1 MNREW
6 FYSVCGLIF
15 KSDSPLPGLKPLAQ
29 PAAPEVEVSLTGLP
43 SWLARLLESPQS
55 LWYVSDHGEAAGE
68 PNLKIWR
75 TADEGYFR
83 LSYKDGVEFVSDCR
97 GARVWARWPAE
108 ADLDYV
114 STYLLGPVL
123 GFILMLREVLCLH
136 GSAVAVGAQALA
148 ILGPPGAGKSTTAA
162 AFARQGFPVLTDDI
176 VALKEEGGEFLA
188 MPGDSNLCLWPQ
200 SVAML
205 FGSPEALPPVIPENL
220 LEPEWDKRHLDL
232 HAPGYF
238 FQSQPLPLKAIY
250 LLGARDD
257 DAGPWVGPLTWREG
271 FLELLANAYATKL
284 LDAPRR
290 AAEFAALS
298 RLMAQVPVRRVIPRS
313 GAAYLSELCEE
324 ILRDFHSLPAFSA
337 TPPAAE
343 LRENHGL

>member
-1 MNREW
+1 MGVSW
-6 FYSVCGLIF
+6 FYTAFGLRLE
-15 KSDSPLPGLKPLAQ
+15 SDWPIPGLALQPG
-29 PAAPEVEVSLTGLP
+29 PAAVDVAVRWEASPA
-43 SWLARLLESPQS
+43 WWARLLEMPQE
-55 LWYVSDHGEAAGE
+55 LWQTGFPDANGE
-68 PNLKIWR
+68 PGYRLWQV
-75 TADEGYFR
+75 AGGEYFR
-83 LSYKDGVEFVSDCR
+83 LRYRDGCQFVLNRECTRLWVS
-97 GARVWARWPAE
+97 GPAAATPE
-108 ADLDYV
+108 YFA
-114 STYLLGPVL
+114 TYLLGPVL
-123 GFILMLREVLCLH
+123 GILLRFRGIPCLH
-136 GSAVAVGAQALA
+136 GSAVAVAGRVLSL
-148 ILGPPGAGKSTTAA
+148 LGSPGAGKSTTAA